1 MVKTCGSTHEISV
14 KITYEN
20 EFSSREWKPSPTSLD
35 LRLQKEQAEA
45 DEKKRR
51 KEAGPTVVSHRAVG
65 GRWGKV
71 IWRNYQG
78 FWGYHLVSKNCD
90 DFFGTWRETHVWRFL
105 LECQNWVGMHVNDFL
120 ICLDANRLNGR
131 NVWRNT
137 WPTRRS
143 LKLKQKRRI
152 CVQQLGSLKWFSQG
166 GVPPPPPIFFPPRTF
181 QFSFGP
187 TLGVSFVTC

>member
-1 MVKTCGSTHEISV
+1 MNTPCDFMVKTCGSTHEISV

-71 IWRNYQG
+71 I
-78 FWGYHLVSKNCD
+78 
-90 DFFGTWRETHVWRFL
+90 
-105 LECQNWVGMHVNDFL
+105 
-120 ICLDANRLNGR
+120 
-131 NVWRNT
+131 
-137 WPTRRS
+137 
-143 LKLKQKRRI
+143 
-152 CVQQLGSLKWFSQG
+152 
-166 GVPPPPPIFFPPRTF
+166 
-181 QFSFGP
+181 
-187 TLGVSFVTC
+187 

>member
-14 KITYEN
+14 IWPMK
-20 EFSSREWKPSPTSLD
+20 TSF

-51 KEAGPTVVSHRAVG
+51 KEAPSVSHLRW